1 MCYKAM
7 AENHRL
13 IRADAARVFDVLSE
27 AGTYADWVVGAHK
40 VRDADRAWPA
50 VGTRL
55 HHRVGVGPIKLNDH
69 TEVLECKPGEKLV
82 LHARVRPFGTA
93 VVTMLLEPRA
103 GATAVTMTENAGD
116 KLSRIAINPLTDW
129 IVHLRNVESLRR
141 LARIAE
147 SGVLKT

>member
-1 MCYKAM
+1 MAM

-13 IRADAARVFDVLSE
+13 IRADAARIFDVLSDTD
-27 AGTYADWVVGAHK
+27 TYADWVVGAHQI
-40 VRDADRAWPA
+40 RDADRNWPA
-50 VGTRL
+50 VGSRL
-55 HHRVGVGPIKLNDH
+55 HHRVGVGPIKLNDN
-69 TEVLECKPGEKLV
+69 TEVVECKPGEKLV

-103 GATAVTMTENAGD
+103 GATEVTMTENAGD
-116 KLSRIAINPLTDW
+116 RLSRITINPLTDW

-147 SGVLKT
+147 SGVLKP

>member
-1 MCYKAM
+1 M
-7 AENHRL
+7 AENHKL
-13 IRADAARVFDVLSE
+13 IQADAARIFGVLSNPD
-27 AGTYADWVVGAHK
+27 TYADWVVGAHK
-40 VRDADRAWPA
+40 IRDADRTWPA
-50 VGTRL
+50 VGSRL
-55 HHRVGVGPIKLNDH
+55 HHRVGVGPLKLNDH
-69 TEVLECKPGEKLV
+69 TEVMECKPGEKLV
-82 LHARVRPFGTA
+82 LHALVRPFGTA

-103 GATAVTMTENAGD
+103 GATEVTMTENAGD

>member
-1 MCYKAM
+1 M

-13 IRADAARVFDVLSE
+13 IRADAARVFDVLSN

-40 VRDADRAWPA
+40 IRDADRAWPA
-50 VGTRL
+50 VGSRL

-69 TEVLECKPGEKLV
+69 TEVMECVPGKKLV

-93 VVTMLLEPRA
+93 VVTMLLEARA

-116 KLSRIAINPLTDW
+116 NLSRIAINPLTDW